1 MHGMLDTQKGEL
13 KVKTFKD
20 SQGREWNLAVNV
32 DAVKRARSLVNVD
45 LLEVTDGKLLERIAS
60 DEVLMVDLVYVL
72 VKPEADAKGV
82 TDEEFGRAMAGDA
95 IDAAYTAFMEELTSF
110 FRNPARR
117 ALLKKALSKLNELE
131 GRVLDRAEKR
141 IDSGELDKVVE
152 EALTTHGSSSGNSP
166 ASSESTPEA

>member
-1 MHGMLDTQKGEL
+1 M
-13 KVKTFKD
+13 KTFKD
-20 SQGREWNLAVNV
+20 SQGREWNLAINV
-32 DAVKRARSLVNVD
+32 DAVKRVRSLLDVD

-110 FRNPARR
+110 FRNPQRR
-117 ALLKKALSKLNELE
+117 ALLKKALAKLNDLE
-131 GRVLDRAEKR
+131 ARVLDRAEKR
-141 IDSGELDKVVE
+141 IDSGELDEVVE
-152 EALTTHGSSSGNSP
+152 EVLSTHGPSSGNLP